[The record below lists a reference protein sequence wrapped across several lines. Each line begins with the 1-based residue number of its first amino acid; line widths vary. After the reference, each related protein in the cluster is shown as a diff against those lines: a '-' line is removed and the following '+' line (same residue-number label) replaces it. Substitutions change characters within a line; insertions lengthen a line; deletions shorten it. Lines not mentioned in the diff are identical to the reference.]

1 MKYFTIHELT
11 KSATAKAK
19 RIDNTPTD
27 EVIQNLIELV
37 DKVLDPLREA
47 WGRPIIVNSGYRSP
61 KLNSAVGGVPT
72 SHHVKGMAVDITAGT
87 RYGNEQLF
95 KLVQKLKLPFTQ
107 LIDEK
112 NFQWVHVSFDKN
124 NIKKEILH
132 L

>member
-19 RIDNTPTD
+19 RIDNTPT
-27 EVIQNLIELV
+27 EEHLENLIALV
-37 DKVLDPLREA
+37 ENILDPLREA
-47 WGRPIIVNSGYRSP
+47 WGRPIIVNSGYRCQR
-61 KLNSAVGGVPT
+61 LNVAVGGSPT
-72 SHHVKGMAVDITAGT
+72 SQHMKGMAADITAGT

-95 KLVQKLKLPFTQ
+95 KLAQKLKLPYCQ

-112 NFQWVHVSFDKN
+112 NFQWVHISYDKN
-124 NIKKEILH
+124 NIKRQILH